1 MINSADVPAILL
13 HIRPAHKLLAAARP
27 LPTYNLVTFAPNI
40 GPPAF
45 LWLTKCPMKIWQGA
59 FWHNLADV
67 LIKFFITFPFPALKG
82 KTICT
87 RKLLLFSFAVYFQ
100 ILKQMQGYIEEAFD
114 ETLQTKTFVASK
126 QDQGKLT
133 TNKSV
138 LSPMVIW
145 LLVNRD

>member
-1 MINSADVPAILL
+1 MFLWSYYTLDPHINYWLPPARCQLIIWSHL
-13 HIRPAHKLLAAARP
+13 HRTSGHRHQA
-27 LPTYNLVTFAPNI
+27 
-40 GPPAF
+40 AF

-126 QDQGKLT
+126 QDQEKLT

>member
-1 MINSADVPAILL
+1 MPMFLLRSYYTLDPHINYWLPPARCQLIIWSHL
-13 HIRPAHKLLAAARP
+13 HRTSGHRHQA
-27 LPTYNLVTFAPNI
+27 
-40 GPPAF
+40 AF

-87 RKLLLFSFAVYFQ
+87 RKLLLFSFAVYFK

-126 QDQGKLT
+126 QDQEKLT
-133 TNKSV
+133 TNKSAV
-138 LSPMVIW
+138 PW
-145 LLVNRD
+145 